1 MRYGFVIDQH
11 RCIGCHACTVACKE
25 EHNIALGVNRT
36 WVKYIEKGHYPD
48 TRRHFAVL
56 RCNHCDDAPCI
67 EICPTVALFRRRD
80 GIVDFDN
87 ERCIGCKS
95 CMQAC
100 PYDAL
105 YIDPDRNTAAK
116 CNFDASRVEMGYK
129 PACEVVCPTQAILSG
144 DLDDPNSLV
153 SKRIALEKVSVRKP
167 EKGTKP
173 KLFYVGVDGDL
184 LNPTMMEPQSS
195 HVWAEKEPG
204 EDFYAL
210 RSTHSDRPIPGVAR
224 EVYDVPHIVPWGKKI
239 ACYLWTKSIAAGVL
253 LLAALFLN
261 MGFEQDAVLLGL
273 ISPIVSLVFL
283 AATLALLVL
292 DLKKPGRFFFLMT
305 KPNLNS
311 WLVLGGYVLMIF
323 GALLVVWFYQMYG
336 AGRVSPWVMWPAALF
351 AIASAGYSAF
361 LFAQARGRDFW
372 QSPML
377 FWHLIVKAISAGAAV
392 LILIGSLELLTPY
405 QFVSPQL
412 FFWLIHVLLVS
423 LLAGLAMVF
432 GELFMK
438 HGTEDAVRSS
448 ELLLKGQLWKS
459 FWIFAVGLGVA
470 VPAIL
475 IFLPLGSLLPNFVA
489 ALLALFGLWFY
500 EHLWIKAGQA
510 VPLS

>member
-1 MRYGFVIDQH
+1 MRYGFLIDQN

-36 WVKYIEKGHYPD
+36 WVKYIEKGNYPD

-67 EICPTVALFRRRD
+67 EICPTISLFRRPD

-116 CNFDASRVEMGYK
+116 CNFDASRVDMGYK

-144 DLDDPNSLV
+144 DLDDPSSTI
-153 SKRIALEKVSVRKP
+153 SKRIAMEKVSARKV

-173 KLFYVGVDGDL
+173 KLFYTGVDGDL
-184 LNPTMMEPQSS
+184 LNPLMMEPQTS
-195 HVWAEKEPG
+195 HFWAEKDPG
-204 EDFYAL
+204 EDLYAL
-210 RSTHSDRPIPGVAR
+210 HRSNPARPTPGAAR
-224 EVYDVPHIVPWGKKI
+224 EVYDVPHLIPWGKKI
-239 ACYLWTKSIAAGVL
+239 ASYLWTKAIAAGVL
-253 LLAALFLN
+253 LLATLFLH
-261 MGFEQDAVLLGL
+261 MGFEQDIILLGV
-273 ISPIVSLVFL
+273 IAPAVSIIFL
-283 AATLALLVL
+283 AATMALLVF
-292 DLKKPGRFFFLMT
+292 DLKKPGRFFYLLI

-311 WLVLGGYVLMIF
+311 WLTLGGYVLMVF
-323 GALLVVWFYQMYG
+323 GLLLVAWLAQMYQSG
-336 AGRVSPWVMWPAALF
+336 AVSPWVMWPAAVF
-351 AIASAGYSAF
+351 AVASAGYSAF

-372 QSPML
+372 QSPLL
-377 FWHLIVKAISAGAAV
+377 FWHLVVKAISAGAAV
-392 LILIGSLELLTPY
+392 LILIGALEVVTPF
-405 QFVSPQL
+405 QFMSPQM
-412 FFWLIHVLLVS
+412 FFWLVHILIVS
-423 LLAGLAMVF
+423 LLAGLAMVC

-438 HGTEDAVRSS
+438 HGSEESVRAGD
-448 ELLLKGQLWKS
+448 LLLSGKLAKS
-459 FWIFAVGLGVA
+459 FWALVVFLGVV
-470 VPAIL
+470 VPAAL
-475 IFLPLGSLLPNFVA
+475 IVWQPAALIPAAVA
-489 ALLALFGLWFY
+489 AVLSLIGLWMY

-510 VPLS
+510 MPLS

>member
-1 MRYGFVIDQH
+1 MRYGFVIDQN

-25 EHNIALGVNRT
+25 EHNIAVGVNRT

-144 DLDDPNSLV
+144 DLDDPASPI
-153 SKRIALEKVSVRKP
+153 SRRIAMDKVSVRKP

-195 HVWAEKEPG
+195 YFWAEKSPG
-204 EDFYAL
+204 EDLYAL
-210 RSTHSDRPIPGVAR
+210 KTTRPERPTPGAAR
-224 EVYDVPHIVPWGKKI
+224 EVYDVPHMTPWGKKI
-239 ACYLWTKSIAAGVL
+239 ASYLWTKSIAAGVL
-253 LLAALFLN
+253 LLSALLLN
-261 MGFEQDAVLLGL
+261 IGFEQDASMMNLFSPALSLIFLALTMLL
-273 ISPIVSLVFL
+273 LVF
-283 AATLALLVL
+283 
-292 DLKKPGRFFFLMT
+292 DLKRPDRFFYLLT
-305 KPNLNS
+305 KPNLRS
-311 WLVLGGYVLMIF
+311 WLALGGYVLMIF
-323 GALLVVWFYQMYG
+323 GILASVWLIEG
-336 AGRVSPWVMWPAALF
+336 ITSGTISTWIVWSTAIF

-361 LFAQARGRDFW
+361 LFGQARGRDFW
-372 QSPML
+372 QSPLL
-377 FWHLIVKAISAGAAV
+377 FWHLLVQAITAGAAV
-392 LILIGSLELLTPY
+392 LLLLGTLIGVSLP
-405 QFVSPQL
+405 L
-412 FFWLIHVLLVS
+412 FDWLSNLLVIFLFVGLAMLFAEHFMSRRSEEFARAAHLLLSGALRIQFWIFVVILGALVPSALILWPTPS
-423 LLAGLAMVF
+423 LIPNIIASVLVLAGLWM
-432 GELFMK
+432 
-438 HGTEDAVRSS
+438 
-448 ELLLKGQLWKS
+448 
-459 FWIFAVGLGVA
+459 
-470 VPAIL
+470 
-475 IFLPLGSLLPNFVA
+475 
-489 ALLALFGLWFY
+489 Y
-500 EHLWIKAGQA
+500 ENLWIKAGQA